1 MCICGYGENCLQE
14 LLDNLTVLDRCFNYR
29 EPAPVDVPWYETVTG
44 EVPVLVSAP
53 HACMHLRDGE
63 YKMPEEYTGA
73 IALYL
78 AQTCGCHALVAR
90 YKTDEDPNWQTNSVY
105 KQQVARIVKD
115 HSVTVLIDLHGMTN
129 RYHMGAAIGTL
140 NGRSCHP
147 SSVVEHFVNAGFNA
161 VTADSLPAASGRAN
175 KYLQDKVLLT
185 SELRSSDNQSNRN
198 WRNVV
203 VDHPRFTG
211 GLVSHTV
218 TRYAAEQLGIQSV
231 QIELASI
238 ARVVH
243 SLATADWPMDY
254 RGNSEAITCSVK
266 ALQALVNSAG
276 KWHVD
281 HQQANQ

>member
-1 MCICGYGENCLQE
+1 MHE
-14 LLDNLTVLDRCFNYR
+14 LLDNLTVLDRGFNYR
-29 EPAPVDVPWYETVTG
+29 EPAPAGVPWYEAVAG
-44 EVPVLVSAP
+44 EIPVLVSAP

-78 AQTCGCHALVAR
+78 AQTCGCHAIVTR
-90 YKTDEDPNWQTNSVY
+90 YKTDEDPNWQTESEY
-105 KQQVARIVKD
+105 KQQITAMVKQ

-140 NGRSCHP
+140 NGRSCQP
-147 SSVVEHFVNAGFNA
+147 SVVVEHFADAGFKA
-161 VTADSLPAASGRAN
+161 VTADRLPVATCRTNRLRAAGLHN
-175 KYLQDKVLLT
+175 PG
-185 SELRSSDNQSNRN
+185 LRKSDLQSNRN

-238 ARVVH
+238 VRVVH
-243 SLATADWPMDY
+243 SLATVDWPMDY
-254 RGNSEAITCSVK
+254 RGNTEAITCTVK
-266 ALQALVNSAG
+266 ALQALVTSA
-276 KWHVD
+276 
-281 HQQANQ
+281 ANWQSNHRPVNL